1 MADEITLEEMTALY
15 KAVINGDASPLAQKF
30 PEIWADVEAEYEQAL
45 ESGMMIGVPIDED

>member
-1 MADEITLEEMTALY
+1 MTALY